1 MTRQQCEKKLLSLA
15 QQMRDAYL
23 EYNPAGEHLSVI
35 IGGDGFINA
44 CDAFFTGENQAVV
57 QDALG
62 TTFNTVNVTQYKDGA
77 IRYGDGVLIH
87 A

>member
-23 EYNPAGEHLSVI
+23 EYNPAGDHLSVL

-44 CDAFFTGENQAVV
+44 SDVFFTGENGAVV
-57 QDALG
+57 QSVLG
-62 TTFNTVNVTQYKDGA
+62 TVFKTVNVTQYA
-77 IRYGDGVLIH
+77 DGVIRH
-87 A
+87 GIA